1 MKKFF
6 ACAAALSLMFVAC
19 GDDSSSSPANGGDDI
34 SSVTESSS
42 SGPVESS
49 SSILD
54 SLRNVSMKF
63 KGCYESQYNKVALLK
78 EAATDELPKAY
89 LYEESGKYKLMIP
102 KIYDY
107 CGFDKVMMDVGRYG
121 DTLKLDVTAMLPT
134 ACKCTSDHWFD
145 IDASD
150 ADIQFFAL
158 KLYNKGLQVYEVV
171 PGPAP
176 DEPYSSAVPP
186 GESSS
191 SVTPPGESS
200 SSVTPPASSSG
211 VTPPGESS
219 SSVTPPSSS
228 SRQVYNGPVP
238 LKSIT
243 ASCQDGN
250 VTDVPVEP
258 SSPAAYLSI
267 SNSYAQIELFNVKLT
282 YACDLESQATFWDS
296 LKAENT
302 VASVI
307 GDTLFVNFKRFDEK
321 GVEYKCGCTAKVEFR
336 FDEQYAGFGYTAFEN
351 NRPPLELGHRLIN
364 QPDPGYQKIE
374 EADAQCVNND
384 PVEDPLT
391 DAAIPPVAH
400 MHVNGDS
407 AQIVIE
413 TVMLTCGTEI
423 ESIEAQVKESTLYV
437 TPHYKPSSVLA
448 DCLCKTKVSFNVKAQ
463 SPFTEA
469 TLLVYDDG
477 SSLNLGNKMR
487 LIVE

>member
-6 ACAAALSLMFVAC
+6 ACAAVFSLMFAAC
-19 GDDSSSSPANGGDDI
+19 GDDSSSGPANGGDDI
-34 SSVTESSS
+34 SSVTETSS

-63 KGCYESQYNKVALLK
+63 TGCYESPYKKVALLK
-78 EAATDELPKAY
+78 DAATDELPKAY

-102 KIYDY
+102 KMDDY
-107 CGFDKVMMDVGRYG
+107 CGFDKVMMDVERSG
-121 DTLKLDVTAMLPT
+121 DTLRIDVTAMIPT
-134 ACKCTSDHWFD
+134 ACKCVSDHWFD

-150 ADIQFFAL
+150 ADIKYFAHAP
-158 KLYNKGLQVYEVV
+158 YNKKEAVYEVV

-176 DEPYSSAVPP
+176 DEPYSSAVLP

-200 SSVTPPASSSG
+200 SSVAPPGSSSG
-211 VTPPGESS
+211 VTPPGSS
-219 SSVTPPSSS
+219 SDVTPPSSS
-228 SRQVYNGPVP
+228 SRQIYNGPVP

-243 ASCQDGN
+243 ASCQYGN

-258 SSPAAYLSI
+258 QSPAAYLSI
-267 SNSYAQIELFNVKLT
+267 SNSFAQIDLFNVNLT

-351 NRPPLELGHRLIN
+351 NRPPLELGHKLIN
-364 QPDPGYQKIE
+364 QPDLSYQKIE
-374 EADAQCVNND
+374 NADAQCVNND

-400 MHVNGDS
+400 MYVNGDS
-407 AQIVIE
+407 AQIVVE
-413 TVMLTCGTEI
+413 RVMVTCGMEFENVEI
-423 ESIEAQVKESTLYV
+423 RMEDSALYV
-437 TPHYKPSSVLA
+437 TPHYDPSSTQA
-448 DCLCKTKVSFNVKAQ
+448 DCLCSSKVSFNVKMVDVYK
-463 SPFTEA
+463 EA
-469 TLLVYDDG
+469 TTLVFDDG
-477 SSLNLGNKMR
+477 TSYNLGNKMR

>member
-1 MKKFF
+1 MRKIF
-6 ACAAALSLMFVAC
+6 ACATALSLMLVAC

-34 SSVTESSS
+34 SSVTETSS

-63 KGCYESQYNKVALLK
+63 TGCYESPYNKVALLK

-102 KIYDY
+102 KISDY
-107 CGFDKVMMDVGRYG
+107 CSFRDVVLDVNRFG
-121 DTLKLDVTAMLPT
+121 DTLSVEVKAMILPS
-134 ACKCTSDHWFD
+134 KCVCVSDHWFD

-158 KLYNKGLQVYEVV
+158 KLYYNKGLQVYEVV

-176 DEPYSSAVPP
+176 DEPYSSAVLP

-211 VTPPGESS
+211 VTPP
-219 SSVTPPSSS
+219 SSS
-228 SRQVYNGPVP
+228 SRQIYNGPVP

-267 SNSYAQIELFNVKLT
+267 SNSFAQIDLFNVNLT

-321 GVEYKCGCTAKVEFR
+321 GVEYKCGCTAKVEFT

-351 NRPPLELGHRLIN
+351 NRPPLELGHRLVN
-364 QPDPGYQKIE
+364 QPDPSYQKIE
-374 EADAQCVNND
+374 KADAKCVNND
-384 PVEDPLT
+384 PTEDPLT

-413 TVMLTCGTEI
+413 SVEVVCGTEI
-423 ESIEAQVKESTLYV
+423 ESVEVQVRDGMLYV
-437 TPHYKPSSVLA
+437 TPYYDPASRLA
-448 DCLCKTKVSFNVKAQ
+448 DCICSTKISFNVKALDLYK
-463 SPFTEA
+463 EA

-477 SSLNLGNKMR
+477 SGFNLSNKMR

>member
-1 MKKFF
+1 MKKYF
-6 ACAAALSLMFVAC
+6 ACAAALSLMVAAC
-19 GDDSSSSPANGGDDI
+19 GDDTSSNVNGGDPGSPSKKTGIAHAGNCGVFTPWEGEGEAFVIGSKGSGYQVLLPKMNYNVDLCDECLYERSGDTLHITDSDTMRVALNWFCTTDLTFDISDADADIKYFTYENSVYKIVKGPAPEKISSGMVVTSSSSENP
-34 SSVTESSS
+34 SS
-42 SGPVESS
+42 SGSVESS
-49 SSILD
+49 SSQ
-54 SLRNVSMKF
+54 
-63 KGCYESQYNKVALLK
+63 GA
-78 EAATDELPKAY
+78 
-89 LYEESGKYKLMIP
+89 
-102 KIYDY
+102 
-107 CGFDKVMMDVGRYG
+107 
-121 DTLKLDVTAMLPT
+121 
-134 ACKCTSDHWFD
+134 
-145 IDASD
+145 
-150 ADIQFFAL
+150 
-158 KLYNKGLQVYEVV
+158 
-171 PGPAP
+171 
-176 DEPYSSAVPP
+176 SSAVQP

-191 SVTPPGESS
+191 SVTPPG
-200 SSVTPPASSSG
+200 SSSG
-211 VTPPGESS
+211 
-219 SSVTPPSSS
+219 VTPPSSS

-351 NRPPLELGHRLIN
+351 NRPPLELGHKLIN
-364 QPDPGYQKIE
+364 QPDLSYQKIE
-374 EADAQCVNND
+374 NADAQCVNND

-400 MHVNGDS
+400 MYVNGDS
-407 AQIVIE
+407 AQIVVE
-413 TVMLTCGTEI
+413 RVMVTCGMEFENVEI
-423 ESIEAQVKESTLYV
+423 RMEDSALYV
-437 TPHYKPSSVLA
+437 TPHYDPSSTQA
-448 DCLCKTKVSFNVKAQ
+448 DCLCSSKVSFNVKMVDVYK
-463 SPFTEA
+463 EA
-469 TLLVYDDG
+469 TTLVFDDG
-477 SSLNLGNKMR
+477 TSYNLGNKMR

>member
-1 MKKFF
+1 MKKLFT
-6 ACAAALSLMFVAC
+6 CAAVFSLMFAAC

-34 SSVTESSS
+34 SSVTETSS

-63 KGCYESQYNKVALLK
+63 KGCYESPYNKVALQK

-134 ACKCTSDHWFD
+134 ACLCTSDHWFD

-158 KLYNKGLQVYEVV
+158 KLYNKKLQVYEVV

-176 DEPYSSAVPP
+176 DEPYSSAVLP

-211 VTPPGESS
+211 VTPP
-219 SSVTPPSSS
+219 SSS
-228 SRQVYNGPVP
+228 SRQIYNGPVP

-243 ASCQDGN
+243 ATCQDN
-250 VTDVPVEP
+250 DVTDIPVVPP
-258 SSPAAYLSI
+258 SPAAYLSI
-267 SNSYAQIELFNVKLT
+267 SNSFAQIDLFNVNLT
-282 YACDLESQATFWDS
+282 YACDSASQMAFWDS

-336 FDEQYAGFGYTAFEN
+336 FDEQYTGFGYTAFEN

-374 EADAQCVNND
+374 NADAQCVNND

-477 SSLNLGNKMR
+477 SSLNLSNKMR